1 MTAKLPHIRSRR
13 GAAARA
19 ADPSGPF
26 APVAHAFALDRR
38 VVYGGVKGF
47 GSGALKVD
55 GKIFAMISSKG
66 QFVAKLPAER
76 VEELIRDGKGQ
87 YFDAGRGKKMKE
99 WLALADMPGLW
110 IELAKE
116 ARQFVGTK

>member
-1 MTAKLPHIRSRR
+1 MR
-13 GAAARA
+13 
-19 ADPSGPF
+19 
-26 APVAHAFALDRR
+26 AFALDRR
-38 VVYGGVKGF
+38 VVYGGGKGF

-66 QFVAKLPAER
+66 LFVAKLPAQR

-99 WLALADMPGLW
+99 WLALEGMPGLW
-110 IELAKE
+110 IELAQE